1 MRSFLIVSLFASM
14 LMLTSC
20 TPDDDQDIKPPAG
33 TEEQFM
39 VLQLSDN
46 NKLEMGAQLSL
57 LKVKNGEPTYKT
69 LNGLYPV
76 TNLRSNVEIN
86 NNVAI
91 IGLHTDFN
99 VPGTNRQ
106 TNGAW
111 FNIADGAYENLPLLP
126 AGQGRYS
133 YFLAGTEKVSKSGH
147 VFYLSASNVADYH
160 DQYRASL
167 VRYNPKTRKLDTAL
181 DPASFAVNQP
191 EKGD

>member
-1 MRSFLIVSLFASM
+1 M
-14 LMLTSC
+14 
-20 TPDDDQDIKPPAG
+20 
-33 TEEQFM
+33 
-39 VLQLSDN
+39 
-46 NKLEMGAQLSL
+46 
-57 LKVKNGEPTYKT
+57 KVKNGEPTYKT

-106 TNGAW
+106 TNGPGL
-111 FNIADGAYENLPLLP
+111 ISLMVPRKP
-126 AGQGRYS
+126 SSITRGQNQIIRI
-133 YFLAGTEKVSKSGH
+133 FLAGTEKLSKSGH

-181 DPASFAVNQP
+181 DPASFAVNQR
-191 EKGD
+191 EKGWDTETGQFTKVFTHQAMAAMCMAL